1 MDITDF
7 ASNEMLTM
15 LRERFTGEEQEMFI
29 DSFKMYMQYTDDD
42 FVIDLDN
49 VWEWLGF
56 SQKGGLKKVLLK
68 HLTVDVHYKI
78 NARGFA
84 ITEENANDNGG
95 ALQFGKTVL
104 GGQNKETLLLTI
116 DGFKQLCMSANT
128 PKAMR
133 VRMYYIN
140 MEKVLHAY
148 TNQQLK
154 AAREQL
160 QKQAHAVK
168 TYEEVV
174 KNEYIYITKELTES
188 DNNLHKIGRTV
199 DPRNRLKQHNTASA
213 KGIVEVYKRAVSNAA
228 LAEKVIHGLLKKYS
242 YHGNGGQEHF
252 NCNTDYSQL
261 VVDMVCTF
269 IDTMYGS
276 YHTIS
281 VDELIAKLKGNMENL
296 IAVVPHAVASVE
308 TAMPENI
315 TNSQKEP
322 EPITQHE
329 EKVKVQKTQKP
340 PPKTK
345 IMPAV
350 VKEEQPKTENVVA
363 DPDLSIATTDA
374 IGAWLNK
381 WFVRTTDME
390 DRIVATE
397 LLHLYRTNTGHNI
410 HISPFGTIVKNI
422 HKFESKRKGGSGV
435 VLYCC
440 IKPKPECPFYTY
452 A

>member
-213 KGIVEVYKRAVSNAA
+213 KGVVEVYKRAVSNAA

-281 VDELIAKLKGNMENL
+281 VDELIAKLKEG
-296 IAVVPHAVASVE
+296 VTHFVRSP
-308 TAMPENI
+308 
-315 TNSQKEP
+315 
-322 EPITQHE
+322 
-329 EKVKVQKTQKP
+329 KP
-340 PPKTK
+340 PLLANYDQVEGAWGSERSESP
-345 IMPAV
+345 P
-350 VKEEQPKTENVVA
+350 
-363 DPDLSIATTDA
+363 PDLSILTTDA

-440 IKPKPECPFYTY
+440 IKPKPDCPFYTY